1 MQGRLSPIVDGKI
14 QAFPWKNWQTEFQ
27 LASENNFKIIEWT
40 IDQEKILENPLM
52 TEDGKCEIK
61 KLSKKFDIK
70 IPSLT
75 GDCFMQSP
83 FWKLYGEEKK
93 NRIKEFLQLTSS
105 CSKLGINIIV
115 IPLVDGGSIEKIDQ
129 SKSLTEFLFEKESL
143 FIEMGIKIIFESD
156 FSPNKLYKFIQ
167 NFSPEVFGINYDVGN
182 SAAMGFN
189 TKEELLAYGDRIY
202 NIHIKDRVLNGTT
215 VPLGS
220 GDADFPLFFETLS
233 KLNYSGN
240 LILQTARSEYGEH
253 LEQLINYRTFIE
265 NFLKKYE
272 T

>member
-1 MQGRLSPIVDGKI
+1 MQGRLSPIVNGKI

-40 IDQEKILENPLM
+40 IDQENILENPLM
-52 TEDGKCEIK
+52 TKDGKSEIK
-61 KLSKKFDIK
+61 KLSKKFNIK

-93 NRIKEFLQLTSS
+93 TRIKEFLQLTSS

-115 IPLVDGGSIEKIDQ
+115 IPLVDGGSIEKMDQ
-129 SKSLTEFLFEKESL
+129 SKSLTEFLFEKENL
-143 FIEMGIKIIFESD
+143 FKEMGIKIVFESD

-202 NIHIKDRVLNGTT
+202 NIHIKDRVLNGST

-220 GDADFPLFFETLS
+220 GDADFLLFFETLS

-240 LILQTARSEYGEH
+240 LILQTARSENGEH
-253 LEQLINYRTFIE
+253 LGQLINYRTFIE